1 MPTRSSRRGEFS
13 NRFLSITFSLCSFC
27 YVLFAYFACSVPS
40 RQLKSRVQVSW
51 GALLSKSLNS
61 STGSKSFSLH
71 FMRCDISWNVN
82 FSKVLSRSSRLLWRC
97 AVFAMKLQISRLSD
111 FLHRGICIDHNEA
124 KLGWMV
130 VPPYRRY
137 SQYSQGIV
145 FVGFD
150 CATTFRRCWLICL
163 TDILHFLVSIRKV
176 SRRSCIP
183 SEAGN

>member
-1 MPTRSSRRGEFS
+1 MPW
-13 NRFLSITFSLCSFC
+13 
-27 YVLFAYFACSVPS
+27 

-71 FMRCDISWNVN
+71 FMRCEISWNVY
-82 FSKVLSRSSRLLWRC
+82 FSKVLSRSSRLWWRC
-97 AVFAMKLQISRLSD
+97 PVFAMKLQISRLSD

-130 VPPYRRY
+130 VPQYRR
-137 SQYSQGIV
+137 YSQGIV
-145 FVGFD
+145 FVG